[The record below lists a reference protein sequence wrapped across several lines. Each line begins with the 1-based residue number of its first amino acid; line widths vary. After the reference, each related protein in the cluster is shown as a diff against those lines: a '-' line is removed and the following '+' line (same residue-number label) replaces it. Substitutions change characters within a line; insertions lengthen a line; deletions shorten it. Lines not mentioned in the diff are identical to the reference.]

1 MSIKNTIMNDS
12 LVPLSLPQSYDGI
25 INESELDQ
33 DELVVIIKSHE
44 KVRPGYKIIVYLTP
58 DLFSIPFFITD
69 KNIEDPT
76 YQITIPFSAIPLG
89 SYDIYYTIT
98 DLVKNKAKSEST
110 HVTIKKSD
118 SPLQPI
124 EATLTIT
131 GYQVIGDEYV
141 ILTIQ
146 IHDKKTSE
154 QIKNTVISY
163 KIEQAINIKSVSE
176 IDSDPETIQ
185 SMTTDEYGQ
194 FKINLKGK
202 VGGNCII
209 KVAANNY
216 VGSIKYIM
224 RQN

>member
-1 MSIKNTIMNDS
+1 MPIKNTILNAI
-12 LVPLSLPQSYDGI
+12 LVPLVLPQSHNGI
-25 INESELDQ
+25 IDESELAQ
-33 DELVVIIKSHE
+33 DELVIIIERPE
-44 KVRPGYKIIVYLTP
+44 KVRLGYQIIVYLTP
-58 DLFSIPFFITD
+58 HILSIPFFITD
-69 KNIEDPT
+69 ENIENPT
-76 YQITIPFSAIPLG
+76 YQITIPFSVIPLG

-98 DLVKNKAKSEST
+98 DLVGNKSKSEST
-110 HVTIKKSD
+110 HVIIKKSD

-154 QIKNTVISY
+154 QIKNTAISY
-163 KIEQAINIKSVSE
+163 KIEQAINIKSVLE
-176 IDSDPETIQ
+176 IASDPETRQ

-202 VGGNCII
+202 VGGHCII
-209 KVAANNY
+209 KVTANNH

-224 RQN
+224 